1 MELSVKGL
9 IFDYGGTIDTNG
21 VHWGEVIRQVYT
33 DFGIPVSR
41 DQYRDAYV
49 HVERTLGNQPIILPN
64 HTFRD
69 VLNIKIKLQFEA
81 LGLKDM
87 SQAGEVAKVCY
98 ENTVHTI
105 QYASKVLDK
114 LAIHYPMI
122 LVSNFYGNL
131 RTVLDEFGLTSY
143 FREIIESAEV
153 GLRKPDPA
161 IYKLSIEKFGLEPK
175 DVVIIGD
182 SYKNDIAPANAL
194 ECPSIWLK
202 GKGWNDK
209 DETMKHPFII
219 KDFKD
224 LLFLTYTIFPAIPPP
239 SDP

>member
-1 MELSVKGL
+1 MKLSVKGL

-33 DFGIPVSR
+33 DFGVPVSR

-49 HVERTLGNQPIILPN
+49 HVERTLGNQPIIFPD

-69 VLNIKIKLQFEA
+69 ILGIKIKLQFET
-81 LGLKDM
+81 LGLNDM
-87 SQAGEVAKVCY
+87 SQANEIAEACY
-98 ENTVHTI
+98 EKTVQTI
-105 QYASKVLDK
+105 QYTSKILDE
-114 LAIHYPMI
+114 LAIRYPMI

-131 RTVLDEFGLTSY
+131 RTVLDEFGLTNY

-161 IYKLSIEKFGLEPK
+161 IYKLSLEKFGFKANE
-175 DVVIIGD
+175 VVIIGD

-194 ECPSIWLK
+194 GCPSIWLK
-202 GKGWNDK
+202 GKGWDDK
-209 DETMKHPFII
+209 DEAIEHPFII
-219 KDFKD
+219 KDFAGLKEI
-224 LLFLTYTIFPAIPPP
+224 LF
-239 SDP
+239 